1 MMRDHARTKSDRH
14 GFTVHVCQ
22 IRPESRGYVA
32 LKSLDPSDH
41 ELIQPNYLATE
52 NDRRTMRDGVRVVR
66 NILAQSGMDDYP
78 GPEFISGA
86 EIQNDAEINVWIR
99 AKAATT

>member
-22 IRPESRGYVA
+22 LRPESRGYVA

-41 ELIQPNYLATE
+41 ALIQPNYLATE
-52 NDRRTMRDGVRVVR
+52 NDRRHMRDRVSVVR
-66 NILAQSGMDDYP
+66 NLMAHIAMDDYRGPAFIP
-78 GPEFISGA
+78 GA
-86 EIQNDAEINVWIR
+86 DLQRAQ
-99 AKAATT
+99 AKAAVRGQVVRD